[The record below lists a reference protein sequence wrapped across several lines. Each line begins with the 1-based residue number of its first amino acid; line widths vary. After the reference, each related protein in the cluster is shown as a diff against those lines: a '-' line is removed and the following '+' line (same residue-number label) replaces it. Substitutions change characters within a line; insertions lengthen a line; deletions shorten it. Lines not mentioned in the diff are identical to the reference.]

1 MAHRTPKI
9 NDTVKFTDQQQAIL
23 NDAVEQLMEA
33 GGLTALTQ
41 AHFNEAMKIVA
52 QRFINAALQGEL
64 EHHLTQEDDNL
75 NEEESSAERVEN
87 KRNGYSKKTLHGN
100 KGDLEIQVPRDRKG
114 TYVPRLV
121 PKHSRHFNDFDDA
134 IIDLYGRGL
143 STREISEFIRSQ
155 YHVEVSAEFISTV
168 TEKVNDDV
176 RQWQGRPLDSVYPVV
191 FFDALRINIRKDG
204 VIKKMAVHLA
214 LGVRCDGRRDVL
226 GMWVHENEG
235 AAFWT
240 SVFTELK
247 NRGVED
253 ILIAVTDGLK
263 GMTQAIEAV
272 FPQAQHQTC
281 IVHLIRAST
290 AFVSHKDRKAVMAG
304 LKPIY
309 QANTPEEALAA
320 LVAFENS
327 PMGKRYPYVAQSWR
341 SVWAQVIPF
350 FMSSDIR
357 IDPQNDIKI
366 DPPPKGTKERH
377 LTCRP
382 GTAGRPWRGK
392 ARQMPFLAAAPP
404 VVYSK
409 LPNADLVQVFGI
421 KERQQ
426 PLHRLQ

>member
-64 EHHLTQEDDNL
+64 KHHLTQEDENL

-87 KRNGYSKKTLHGN
+87 KRNGYSKKTLHCN
-100 KGDLEIQVPRDRKG
+100 KGDLEIQIPRDRKG

-143 STREISEFIRSQ
+143 STREITEFIRSQ

-341 SVWAQVIPF
+341 SAWAQVIPF
-350 FMSSDIR
+350 FHFPRSIR
-357 IDPQNDIKI
+357 K
-366 DPPPKGTKERH
+366 
-377 LTCRP
+377 
-382 GTAGRPWRGK
+382 
-392 ARQMPFLAAAPP
+392 
-404 VVYSK
+404 
-409 LPNADLVQVFGI
+409 
-421 KERQQ
+421 
-426 PLHRLQ
+426 

>member
-1 MAHRTPKI
+1 MAHRTSKI
-9 NDTVKFTDQQQAIL
+9 IDTVKFTDQQQAIL

-64 EHHLTQEDDNL
+64 KHHLTQEDENL

-87 KRNGYSKKTLHGN
+87 KRNGYSKKTLHCN
-100 KGDLEIQVPRDRKG
+100 KGDLEIQIPRDRKG

-143 STREISEFIRSQ
+143 STREITEFIRSQ

-191 FFDALRINIRKDG
+191 FFDALRIDIRKDG

-253 ILIAVTDGLK
+253 IPIAVADGLK

-281 IVHLIRAST
+281 IVHLSRAST
-290 AFVSHKDRKAVMAG
+290 GSRC
-304 LKPIY
+304 
-309 QANTPEEALAA
+309 
-320 LVAFENS
+320 
-327 PMGKRYPYVAQSWR
+327 
-341 SVWAQVIPF
+341 
-350 FMSSDIR
+350 
-357 IDPQNDIKI
+357 
-366 DPPPKGTKERH
+366 PKSG
-377 LTCRP
+377 
-382 GTAGRPWRGK
+382 
-392 ARQMPFLAAAPP
+392 
-404 VVYSK
+404 
-409 LPNADLVQVFGI
+409 D
-421 KERQQ
+421 
-426 PLHRLQ
+426 

>member
-1 MAHRTPKI
+1 
-9 NDTVKFTDQQQAIL
+9 
-23 NDAVEQLMEA
+23 MEA

-64 EHHLTQEDDNL
+64 KHHLTQEDENL

-100 KGDLEIQVPRDRKG
+100 KGDLEIQVHRDRKG

-143 STREISEFIRSQ
+143 STREITEFIRSQ

-176 RQWQGRPLDSVYPVV
+176 RQWQGRPLDSVYPMV

-204 VIKKMAVHLA
+204 VIKKTAVHLA

-235 AAFWT
+235 AAFWM
-240 SVFTELK
+240 SVFTELN

-309 QANTPEEALAA
+309 QANTPEEALAPLKIA
-320 LVAFENS
+320 L
-327 PMGKRYPYVAQSWR
+327 
-341 SVWAQVIPF
+341 WANVTR
-350 FMSSDIR
+350 M
-357 IDPQNDIKI
+357 
-366 DPPPKGTKERH
+366 
-377 LTCRP
+377 
-382 GTAGRPWRGK
+382 
-392 ARQMPFLAAAPP
+392 
-404 VVYSK
+404 
-409 LPNADLVQVFGI
+409 
-421 KERQQ
+421 
-426 PLHRLQ
+426 

>member
-64 EHHLTQEDDNL
+64 KHHLTQEDENL

-253 ILIAVTDGLK
+253 IPIAVTDGLK

-320 LVAFENS
+320 LEAFENS
-327 PMGKRYPYVAQSWR
+327 PMGKRYPHVAQSWR
-341 SVWAQVIPF
+341 SAWAQVIPF
-350 FMSSDIR
+350 FNFPRSIR
-357 IDPQNDIKI
+357 K
-366 DPPPKGTKERH
+366 
-377 LTCRP
+377 
-382 GTAGRPWRGK
+382 
-392 ARQMPFLAAAPP
+392 
-404 VVYSK
+404 
-409 LPNADLVQVFGI
+409 
-421 KERQQ
+421 
-426 PLHRLQ
+426 

>member
-64 EHHLTQEDDNL
+64 KHHLTQEDENL

-100 KGDLEIQVPRDRKG
+100 KGDLEILVPRDRKG

-143 STREISEFIRSQ
+143 STREITEFIRSQ

-309 QANTPEEALAA
+309 QANTPEEALAPLKIA
-320 LVAFENS
+320 L
-327 PMGKRYPYVAQSWR
+327 
-341 SVWAQVIPF
+341 WANVTR
-350 FMSSDIR
+350 M
-357 IDPQNDIKI
+357 
-366 DPPPKGTKERH
+366 
-377 LTCRP
+377 
-382 GTAGRPWRGK
+382 
-392 ARQMPFLAAAPP
+392 
-404 VVYSK
+404 
-409 LPNADLVQVFGI
+409 
-421 KERQQ
+421 
-426 PLHRLQ
+426 